1 VRQYQ
6 LLSDAAPDETPA
18 PDGARRAAEAGRSPA
33 VSVATAK
40 LRATAAAPAP
50 APAGRQE
57 TWKSNVGG
65 QIPVDCVLNS
75 IRLFAQEVAPRLR
88 AGS

>member
-1 VRQYQ
+1 MVGRFHLDYVKTKAHRSGRPLQCVQ
-6 LLSDAAPDETPA
+6 LNRPA
-18 PDGARRAAEAGRSPA
+18 LGSQ
-33 VSVATAK
+33 
-40 LRATAAAPAP
+40 LREELGLT
-50 APAGRQE
+50 GIIME
-57 TWKSNVGG
+57 SNVGG